1 MENEEE
7 NSTKILNKKLMRM
20 FLGNDKER
28 RDLSDKLNIISP
40 DTISILS
47 EISSDNNKIFITSYG
62 EMYFKYVILK
72 KIIFKNQEFMKKLL
86 YILAKIVHPNIQL
99 YYGCM
104 FKKINSNFNNNIN
117 NDNYESYL
125 VFEYIPSLKIKELS

>member
-47 EISSDNNKIFITSYG
+47 EISSDNNKIFIISYG

-72 KIIFKNQEFMKKLL
+72 K
-86 YILAKIVHPNIQL
+86 
-99 YYGCM
+99 
-104 FKKINSNFNNNIN
+104 
-117 NDNYESYL
+117 
-125 VFEYIPSLKIKELS
+125 